1 MAAAWQRQG
10 GKQQRQGRTDRQT
23 HEKAGSE
30 SSGWKT
36 GRSLAEVY
44 AFRRQSNT
52 VMLSPNGMIRTGG
65 PAAAAAAAAAPA
77 LAGSAAA
84 PSAAPSAAAAAAAAE
99 TSSSASDGA
108 TGDSSMPDRTMSRS
122 SRRDAGNQGNA
133 RYKGTLQ
140 RKKMLLRLRHASPRA
155 RDRPGASGPRR
166 RAPRRGHP
174 HAQICVT
181 VCVATSG
188 SVVLRLYTQVAKA
201 HPWWLGV
208 VQLKFARTKA
218 AQHQAG
224 WAAALGS
231 SQRLNEARGPSQA
244 PPTVESYRALN

>member
-1 MAAAWQRQG
+1 VAAAWQRQG
-10 GKQQRQGRTDRQT
+10 GEQQRQGRTDRQT
-23 HEKAGSE
+23 HETAGSE
-30 SSGWKT
+30 FSGWKT

-122 SRRDAGNQGNA
+122 SRRDDEGNQGNA
-133 RYKGTLQ
+133 RYK
-140 RKKMLLRLRHASPRA
+140 
-155 RDRPGASGPRR
+155 
-166 RAPRRGHP
+166 
-174 HAQICVT
+174 
-181 VCVATSG
+181 
-188 SVVLRLYTQVAKA
+188 
-201 HPWWLGV
+201 
-208 VQLKFARTKA
+208 
-218 AQHQAG
+218 
-224 WAAALGS
+224 
-231 SQRLNEARGPSQA
+231 
-244 PPTVESYRALN
+244 

>member
-10 GKQQRQGRTDRQT
+10 GEQQRQGRTDRQT
-23 HEKAGSE
+23 HETAGSE
-30 SSGWKT
+30 FSGWKT

-65 PAAAAAAAAAPA
+65 PAAAAAAAAPA

-122 SRRDAGNQGNA
+122 SRRDDEGNQGNA
-133 RYKGTLQ
+133 RYK
-140 RKKMLLRLRHASPRA
+140 
-155 RDRPGASGPRR
+155 
-166 RAPRRGHP
+166 
-174 HAQICVT
+174 
-181 VCVATSG
+181 
-188 SVVLRLYTQVAKA
+188 
-201 HPWWLGV
+201 
-208 VQLKFARTKA
+208 
-218 AQHQAG
+218 
-224 WAAALGS
+224 
-231 SQRLNEARGPSQA
+231 
-244 PPTVESYRALN
+244 